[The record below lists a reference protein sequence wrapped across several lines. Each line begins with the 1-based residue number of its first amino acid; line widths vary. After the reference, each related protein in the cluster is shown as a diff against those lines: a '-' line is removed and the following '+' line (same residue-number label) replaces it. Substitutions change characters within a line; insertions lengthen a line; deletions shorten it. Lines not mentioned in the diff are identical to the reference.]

1 MNPFQ
6 DTNIYV
12 IMQLMPIPD
21 DIKYKILMI
30 LLGIAKTPSANRI
43 SHAQIWHSNK
53 TSLTMKFRHVGFQ
66 YEINEI
72 PNSLQEAILCE
83 VRIMQFDTS
92 GIIRRQKPGAIKNIQ
107 KCKQILANRF
117 KERYRAIYRL

>member
-12 IMQLMPIPD
+12 IMQLMTIPD

-43 SHAQIWHSNK
+43 WNAQIWHSDK
-53 TSLTMKFRHVGFQ
+53 TSFTMKFRHICGFQ
-66 YEINEI
+66 YEINEQ
-72 PNSLQEAILCE
+72 PNSLREAILCE
-83 VRIMQFDTS
+83 IRIMQFDAHRKKT
-92 GIIRRQKPGAIKNIQ
+92 QGAIKNIQ
-107 KCKQILANRF
+107 KYKQILANRF
-117 KERYRAIYRL
+117 KERYNAIYRL

>member
-12 IMQLMPIPD
+12 IMQLMPIPE
-21 DIKYKILMI
+21 DIKYKILII
-30 LLGIAKTPSANRI
+30 LLGISKTPSANRI
-43 SHAQIWHSNK
+43 NHGQIWHSDK

-66 YEINEI
+66 YEINDV

-83 VRIMQFDTS
+83 IRIMQFDAS

-107 KCKQILANRF
+107 KYKQILSKRF
-117 KERYRAIYRL
+117 KERYNAIF

>member
-12 IMQLMPIPD
+12 IMKLMPIPE
-21 DIKYKILMI
+21 DIKYKILML

-43 SHAQIWHSNK
+43 LHSQFRN
-53 TSLTMKFRHVGFQ
+53 KFRHVGFQ

-83 VRIMQFDTS
+83 IRIMQFDIS
-92 GIIRRQKPGAIKNIQ
+92 AMIRRQKPEAIKNII
-107 KCKQILANRF
+107 KYKQILANRF
-117 KERYRAIYRL
+117 KERYRAIC

>member
-43 SHAQIWHSNK
+43 WNAQIWHADK
-53 TSLTMKFRHVGFQ
+53 TSFTMKFRHLCGSQ
-66 YEINEI
+66 YEINEE
-72 PNSLQEAILCE
+72 PNSLREIILCE
-83 VRIMQFDTS
+83 IRIMQFDNHHA
-92 GIIRRQKPGAIKNIQ
+92 RKKPGAIKNIQ
-107 KCKQILANRF
+107 KCKKILANRF
-117 KERYRAIYRL
+117 KERYRAIYR